1 MQKTK
6 QKMNNLRHQ
15 RLTKQIHKDLSEIFL
30 LINKNHFQGKMISV
44 SEVRLSPDLSIAKI
58 YLSIFPSKN
67 AEKIIEDIENIKNQI
82 RFELGNKIRHQVKK
96 IPELRFQLDLSFDK
110 MEKIDKLLKKDKKK
124 SDEKKDKK

>member
-1 MQKTK
+1 
-6 QKMNNLRHQ
+6 MNNLRHQ

-96 IPELRFQLDLSFDK
+96 IPELRFHLDLSFDK

-124 SDEKKDKK
+124 SDEKKNKK